1 MLSRE
6 AFKGI
11 LAGLCITLGGCV
23 LLGCEDRYIGALLF
37 SVALLTICLFGFS
50 LYTGKVGYLV
60 DDHSGKNI
68 LATLFG
74 LLGNAIGCTVFGL
87 LARAALPTIS
97 ARVET
102 MVLAKLEQSVPQA
115 LIRAFFCGVLMY
127 IAVRMYR
134 EKGTVLGIFVCVPAF
149 ILSGFEHSIA
159 NMFYFAAAHRL
170 DVESVL
176 YLLLIIL
183 GNSLGGW
190 CIPLL
195 EKLTKEKKA
204 DV

>member
-1 MLSRE
+1 MLIRE
-6 AFKGI
+6 GTKGV

-23 LLGCEDRYIGALLF
+23 LLGCDDRHIGALLF

-60 DDHSGKNI
+60 ENHTRNDVF
-68 LATLFG
+68 ATFCGLFG
-74 LLGNAIGCTVFGL
+74 NAVGCLLFGL
-87 LARAALPTIS
+87 LARVTLPALAAKAEL
-97 ARVET
+97 
-102 MVLAKLEQSVPQA
+102 MVIGKLEQTVPQA

-127 IAVRMYR
+127 IAVRMYK

-159 NMFYFAAAHRL
+159 NMFYFAISL
-170 DVESVL
+170 CMNTESVL

-183 GNSLGGW
+183 GNSLGGC

-195 EKLTKEKKA
+195 EKLTKEKK
-204 DV
+204 DHV

>member
-1 MLSRE
+1 MLIRE
-6 AFKGI
+6 SLKGI

-60 DDHSGKNI
+60 DDHSEKNI
-68 LATLFG
+68 LATLYG
-74 LLGNAIGCTVFGL
+74 LLGNAIGCTMFGL
-87 LARAALPTIS
+87 LARAALPAIS
-97 ARVET
+97 ARVEM
-102 MVLAKLEQSVPQA
+102 MVMAKLEQSFPQA
-115 LIRAFFCGVLMY
+115 IIRAFFCGVLMY

-159 NMFYFAAAHRL
+159 NMFYFAAALHF
-170 DVESVL
+170 DGESFL
-176 YLLLIIL
+176 YLLIIIL

-195 EKLTKEKKA
+195 EKLTKEKKT